1 MELVTSAIVSALGT
15 ELVKSSVKDA
25 YEGLKAVIRRK
36 WSASGPIKAISALED
51 DPKSAALANAV
62 KQEILAAKANMD
74 ADVRAALRLLLREMK
89 ALRTGGSSL
98 SKIQVNVRGGTVQGI
113 TGAGKVE
120 VGSMTFGAPR
130 KD

>member
-1 MELVTSAIVSALGT
+1 MEPVTSVIVSALGT
-15 ELVKSSVKDA
+15 ELAKFGAKDA
-25 YEGLKAVIRRK
+25 YEGLKAIIRRK
-36 WSASGPIKAISALED
+36 WGDSGPIKAIAALED
-51 DPKSAALANAV
+51 NPKSAALANVV
-62 KQEILAAKANMD
+62 KQEILAAKANRD
-74 ADVRAALRLLLREMK
+74 ADVREALRLLLRDMK